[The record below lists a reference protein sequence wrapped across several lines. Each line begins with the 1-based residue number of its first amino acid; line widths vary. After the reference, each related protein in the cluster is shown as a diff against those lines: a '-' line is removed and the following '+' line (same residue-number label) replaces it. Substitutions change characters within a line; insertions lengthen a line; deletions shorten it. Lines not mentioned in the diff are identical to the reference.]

1 MFAQIKRY
9 GIGTLWYGAFATAA
23 ATFVGH
29 YPWFAT
35 YNGLNEMLPP
45 PTDTAEKLLRQAFI
59 GFCASVVSDTVSNS
73 LRVVKTYR
81 QVSETR
87 IGYFAAAE
95 AVIAQDGLR
104 GLFGRG
110 LKTRILC
117 NGLQGL
123 MFSVLWK
130 LFMDL

>member
-1 MFAQIKRY
+1 MRVQIKRY

-29 YPWFAT
+29 YPWFGT
-35 YNGLNEMLPP
+35 YNYLDETLPAP
-45 PTDTAEKLLRQAFI
+45 ATVGEKLLRQACI
-59 GFCASVVSDTVSNS
+59 GFAASIVSDSVSNS

-81 QVSETR
+81 QVHETP
-87 IGYFAAAE
+87 IGYIAAAE
-95 AVIAQDGLR
+95 AVVAQDGLR
-104 GLFGRG
+104 GLLGRG
-110 LKTRILC
+110 LKTRILA

-130 LFMDL
+130 MFLDM